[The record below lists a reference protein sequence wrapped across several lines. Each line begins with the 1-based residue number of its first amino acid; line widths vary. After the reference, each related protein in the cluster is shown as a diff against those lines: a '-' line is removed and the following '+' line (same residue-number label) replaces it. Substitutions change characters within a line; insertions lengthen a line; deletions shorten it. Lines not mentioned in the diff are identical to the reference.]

1 VESEADGLPLS
12 GRWPAVVVLS
22 IGIVLAVLDTSIAN
36 VALPTI
42 GRELHTDAALTIWVV
57 NAFQIGVMITLLPFA
72 ALGDSIGYRRVYSGG
87 LAVFTLGSLACALS
101 HSLPLLIASRAFQG
115 IGAAG
120 IMSVAPALF
129 RNVFPNRLLGQA
141 LGISALVVASSS
153 AAGPTVGGAILAVL
167 PWPWLFAVNV
177 PLGTLDFFLAR
188 RLLPSK
194 TGNGHPFDVPSALLS
209 GPAIAL
215 LIVALDGFA
224 HRNPPL
230 VTTLLLAASALLLFV
245 FVHRQRHLK
254 YPMLRLELFGIERFS
269 LAAATSLSSFTAQG
283 LAVVA
288 LPFLYQVAFGYTPLA
303 AGLLLTPW
311 PLTIMVAAPLA
322 GHLADRYPPPLLAT
336 GGLAVFSA
344 GLALLALLPAHP
356 ATADIIW
363 RSIVCGAGF
372 GFFQAPNNRE
382 LMGSAPRQYSGNAS
396 GILATVRI
404 TGQSLGAA
412 IVAVVLGTAGATLLE
427 HSIHAS
433 AGFEAPLRLALW
445 IASAFA
451 GTAALVSAL
460 RLRALH
466 RPVRASG

>member
-1 VESEADGLPLS
+1 MESEADGLPLS

-396 GILATVRI
+396 GVLATVRI

-427 HSIHAS
+427 HSIDAS

-460 RLRALH
+460 RLRAL

>member
-177 PLGTLDFFLAR
+177 PLGTLDFFLDCSRPRRATVIPSTCRAR
-188 RLLPSK
+188 CSRVRRSRCSSSHSTVLRI
-194 TGNGHPFDVPSALLS
+194 
-209 GPAIAL
+209 AI
-215 LIVALDGFA
+215 
-224 HRNPPL
+224 HR
-230 VTTLLLAASALLLFV
+230 
-245 FVHRQRHLK
+245 
-254 YPMLRLELFGIERFS
+254 
-269 LAAATSLSSFTAQG
+269 SS
-283 LAVVA
+283 
-288 LPFLYQVAFGYTPLA
+288 
-303 AGLLLTPW
+303 
-311 PLTIMVAAPLA
+311 
-322 GHLADRYPPPLLAT
+322 R
-336 GGLAVFSA
+336 
-344 GLALLALLPAHP
+344 
-356 ATADIIW
+356 
-363 RSIVCGAGF
+363 RSC
-372 GFFQAPNNRE
+372 
-382 LMGSAPRQYSGNAS
+382 SPRARCCCSSSCAGNA
-396 GILATVRI
+396 I
-404 TGQSLGAA
+404 
-412 IVAVVLGTAGATLLE
+412 
-427 HSIHAS
+427 
-433 AGFEAPLRLALW
+433 
-445 IASAFA
+445 
-451 GTAALVSAL
+451 
-460 RLRALH
+460 
-466 RPVRASG
+466 